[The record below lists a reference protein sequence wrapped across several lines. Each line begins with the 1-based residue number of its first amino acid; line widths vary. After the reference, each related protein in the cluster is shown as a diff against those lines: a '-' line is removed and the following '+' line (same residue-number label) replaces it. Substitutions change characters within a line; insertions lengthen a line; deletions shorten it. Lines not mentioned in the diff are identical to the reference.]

1 MMLIDFHT
9 HIFPDAIAPRTI
21 DALISGIIQEQGAEY
36 AQGKTLHFT
45 NATLQG
51 LLDSME
57 EQNVTQSICL
67 PIVTKP
73 SQTASINRFAEGVRN
88 EKTLS
93 FGSLHPMQEDWAEV
107 LESLVAHGFRGI
119 KLHPQFQRSDIDSP
133 ESIRIIQKAEKLGL
147 LVVFHA
153 GVDIGL
159 PPPVYAT
166 PEKIAHVLEYTEGS
180 HLIAA
185 HLGGW
190 RQWDDVERYLV
201 GTNIYLDTAFI
212 KDHIAPEQ
220 AKRIIEQ
227 HGAARILFGSD
238 SPWERPADT
247 LAFLQGLGLTQHQLD
262 QITHENAL
270 HLLQRNQPCVL

>member
-1 MMLIDFHT
+1 MLIDFHT

-21 DALISGIIQEQGAEY
+21 DALIGGIVSEQGAAYIE
-36 AQGKTLHFT
+36 GKTLNFT
-45 NATLQG
+45 DATLQG
-51 LLDSME
+51 LLDSMAA
-57 EQNVTQSICL
+57 QDVTQSICL

-73 SQTASINRFAEGVRN
+73 TQTESINRFAEGVRN
-88 EKTLS
+88 EKTIS
-93 FGSLHPMQEDWAEV
+93 FGSLHPLQDDWEQV
-107 LESLVAHGFRGI
+107 MESLAARGFCGI

-133 ESIRIIQKAEKLGL
+133 ESIRIIQKAEQLGL

-159 PPPVYAT
+159 PPPVYAS
-166 PEKIAHVLEYTEGS
+166 PKKIAHVLEYTEGS

-190 RQWDDVERYLV
+190 QQWDDVEHYLV
-201 GTNIYLDTAFI
+201 GSKIYMDTAFI

-220 AKRIIEQ
+220 AKRIIEN
-227 HGAARILFGSD
+227 HGAERILFGSD

-247 LAFLQGLGLTQHQLD
+247 LAFLQSLGLTQHQSDL
-262 QITHENAL
+262 ITHQNAL
-270 HLLQRNQPCVL
+270 RLIQGATA

>member
-1 MMLIDFHT
+1 MLIDFHT
-9 HIFPDAIAPRTI
+9 HIFPDVIAPRTI
-21 DALISGIIQEQGAEY
+21 DALIGGITKEQGAGYVE
-36 AQGKTLHFT
+36 GKTINFT

-57 EQNVTQSICL
+57 EQGVKQSICL

-73 SQTASINRFAEGVRN
+73 TQTESINRFAEGVRN

-93 FGSLHPMQEDWAEV
+93 FGSLHPLQDDWEQV
-107 LESLVAHGFRGI
+107 LESLAARGFRGI

-133 ESIRIIQKAEKLGL
+133 ESIRIIRKAEQLGL

-166 PEKIAHVLEYTEGS
+166 PEKIAHVLEYTEGR

-190 RQWDDVERYLV
+190 QQWDDVERYLV
-201 GTNIYLDTAFI
+201 GSKIYLDTAFI
-212 KDHIAPEQ
+212 KDHIASEQ
-220 AKRIIEQ
+220 AKRIIEN
-227 HGAARILFGSD
+227 HGAERILFGSD

-262 QITHENAL
+262 LITHKNALRLLQGENA
-270 HLLQRNQPCVL
+270 

>member
-1 MMLIDFHT
+1 MLIDFHT

-21 DALISGIIQEQGAEY
+21 DALIGGITKEQGAAYIE
-36 AQGKTLHFT
+36 GKTLNFT
-45 NATLQG
+45 DATLQG
-51 LLDSME
+51 LLDSMA
-57 EQNVTQSICL
+57 EQGVTQSICL

-73 SQTASINRFAEGVRN
+73 TQTESINRFAEGVRN

-93 FGSLHPMQEDWAEV
+93 FGSLHPQQEDWEQV
-107 LESLVAHGFRGI
+107 LESLAARGFRGI

-133 ESIRIIQKAEKLGL
+133 ESIRIIQKAEQLGL

-159 PPPVYAT
+159 PPPVYAS
-166 PEKIAHVLEYTEGS
+166 PEKIARVLEYTEGS

-190 RQWDDVERYLV
+190 QQWDDVDRYLV
-201 GTNIYLDTAFI
+201 GSKIYLDTAFI

-220 AKRIIEQ
+220 AKRIIEN
-227 HGAARILFGSD
+227 HGAERILFGSD

-247 LAFLQGLGLTQHQLD
+247 LAFLQSLELTQHQLD
-262 QITHENAL
+262 LITHKNAL
-270 HLLQRNQPCVL
+270 CLLQGEIA